1 MATEE
6 VLVLVM
12 QADFLFVIVDN
23 KGYPKETLKAV
34 SKSVNRELRHAINRA
49 RAARARTSPQAS
61 PRGPRSVTT
70 CASLSMHVSSGRS
83 TR

>member
-6 VLVLVM
+6 VLVHVM

-49 RAARARTSPQAS
+49 RAARAVQYPDDAGDWLQPHRFLFI
-61 PRGPRSVTT
+61 RSIE
-70 CASLSMHVSSGRS
+70 A
-83 TR
+83 